1 MWTFPSEKAPANSPS
16 LGSNSE
22 AFKKSLLISL
32 LFCCFQQD
40 KNSYMYKLHGE
51 TAETKNIERSVLPLE
66 WSLALPY
73 LKIFYTL

>member
-22 AFKKSLLISL
+22 AFKNHYKYHYYSVASNRI
-32 LFCCFQQD
+32 